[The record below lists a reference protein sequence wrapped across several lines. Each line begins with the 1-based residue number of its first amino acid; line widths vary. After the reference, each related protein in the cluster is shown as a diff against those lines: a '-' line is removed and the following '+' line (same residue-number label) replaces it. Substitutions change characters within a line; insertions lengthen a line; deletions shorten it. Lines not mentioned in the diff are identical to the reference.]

1 MMKTIFKA
9 TPAVCLALVMTL
21 AAGFSHLWAA
31 GTPLALVQSGTDR
44 ALHII
49 RSAQSGNAPSLRE
62 RRAEILT
69 IVDEYFDFRE
79 MAKRSLGRPWKDQAT
94 EKQQEFV
101 ALFKE
106 LLFNNY
112 VGKVETYTGTNERI
126 VYDEEKIEGD
136 HALVMTRVLGY
147 RNTDVQLNYRLFKHD
162 GQWRVYDVVVEGV
175 SLVDN
180 YRGQFSSIIAGK
192 SFDALIDQLKKKVAD
207 QRAS

>member
-1 MMKTIFKA
+1 MTKNIFKA
-9 TPAVCLALVMTL
+9 GSVVCFALVMTL
-21 AAGFSHLWAA
+21 AAGFSNLWAA

-49 RSAQSGNAPSLRE
+49 QSAHSGKAPSLRE

-79 MAKRSLGRPWKDQAT
+79 MAKRSLGRPWKDQSP
-94 EKQQEFV
+94 EKQREFV

-106 LLFNNY
+106 LLFHNY

-147 RNTDVQLNYRLFKHD
+147 KNTDVQLNYRLFNHE

-175 SLVDN
+175 SLIDN
-180 YRGQFSSIIAGK
+180 YRGQFNSIIANK
-192 SFDALIDQLKKKVAD
+192 SFDALIDQLKKKVTE